1 MSNINYKSFE
11 GKKSE
16 DPATEHGKAGFWWR
30 EENATFRGQ
39 MVRDT
44 AQALE
49 REQSVRHNLNLLHA
63 RMYGNFDMSGFG
75 ARQYARGSIIP
86 NTKIA
91 FNVTEAAVDTLASK
105 ISKHSPVVR
114 FQTNGAKW
122 DEQQKGKRLEQFVSG
137 GFSYMKLKQKNDII
151 FVDSAVLGTG
161 GYKFYIDENEKVN
174 VERVFVDEVL
184 VDEADGRYG
193 SPRQMFHGKLC
204 HREKLL
210 AEYGDTEERAAAI
223 TAAKSPDGVEQNGQG
238 DMVQVWEAWH
248 LPSSKKAGD
257 GRHCVVLDD
266 GGVELEC
273 NKWKMQRFPIV
284 LFRFKPRLLGFWGQG
299 VAEILTG
306 IQIELNRLVTSISEQ
321 LRRKGRGR
329 VFMPLSAKVPEA
341 HITNRVADI
350 VYYNGTTPPTVDNSN
365 AVAQEEFMQ
374 IDRLYAKAFQI
385 VGVSEM
391 SVSAKKPSGLD
402 AGVAIREWEEIESE
416 RFAKQHQRWDEF
428 HVELAETWLD
438 YVREFGGDDYV
449 TNYERQQY
457 METITAKDVM
467 MAEGEYMPFATPSS
481 SLPGTPAARR
491 QAVKELL
498 ADGFIDKPTGSQ
510 LLGYPD
516 LESEANLANASRNDV
531 DRLINQLLNSDKPIQ
546 MPDKYTNLE
555 DFVERGTA
563 NLLFARNHGAPEKRL
578 MKLEAA
584 INAGAKMLLATIA
597 PPAPGGPSALP
608 TADGA
613 PAPAGTPAMGAGPG
627 MPPINVTGQQ
637 VNVPAAPAVPP
648 LIAG

>member
-1 MSNINYKSFE
+1 MSIDYRDFE
-11 GKKSE
+11 GKKKD
-16 DPATEHGKAGFWWR
+16 DPASEHGKAGFWWK
-30 EENATFRGQ
+30 ETLPTYRGQ
-39 MVRDT
+39 SVRNT

-49 REQSVRHNLNLLHA
+49 RGQSVRHNLNLLHA

-75 ARQYARGSIIP
+75 ARQYARGSVIP

-91 FNVTEAAVDTLASK
+91 FNVTEAATDTLASK

-114 FQTNGAKW
+114 FQTNGADW
-122 DEQQKGKRLEQFVSG
+122 SEQQKGKRLEQFVSG
-137 GFSYMKLKQKNDII
+137 GFSYAKLKQKNDLI
-151 FVDSAVLGTG
+151 FVDACVMGTG
-161 GYKFYIDENEKVN
+161 GYKFFIDENDKVN
-174 VERVFVDEVL
+174 VERVFIDEVL

-193 SPRQMFHGKLC
+193 CPRQMIHGKLC

-210 AEYGDTEERAAAI
+210 AEYGDSPERVEAI
-223 TAAKSPDGVEQNGQG
+223 KGAKSPDGVEQEGQG

-248 LPSSKKAGD
+248 LPSSKKAKD
-257 GRHCVVLDD
+257 GVHCVVLDD

-273 NKWKMQRFPIV
+273 NEWKMQRFPIV

-306 IQIELNRLVTSISEQ
+306 IQIELNRLVQSISEQ

-329 VFMPLSAKVPEA
+329 IFMPLSAKVPDA

-350 VYYNGTTPPTVDNSN
+350 VYYNGNVAPTVDNSN

-438 YVREFGGDDYV
+438 FVREFGGDGYV
-449 TNYERQQY
+449 TNYERQHY
-457 METITAKDVM
+457 METISAKDVM
-467 MAEGEYMPFATPSS
+467 MDPGEYMTFATPSS

-491 QAVKELL
+491 QAVKELM
-498 ADGFIDKPTGSQ
+498 ADGFVDQPTARQ

-516 LESEANLANASRNDV
+516 LEAEANLANAARNDV
-531 DRLINQLLNSDKPIQ
+531 DHLIDRLLNGDADVE
-546 MPDKYTNLE
+546 MPDKFTNLA

-578 MKLEAA
+578 DKLAA
-584 INAGAKMLLATIA
+584 AVGSAAKQLLATMA
-597 PPAPGGPSALP
+597 PPAPGGSSALP
-608 TADGA
+608 TDEGA
-613 PAPAGTPAMGAGPG
+613 PAPAGSPIGAPTA
-627 MPPINVTGQQ
+627 PNVNVTGQQ